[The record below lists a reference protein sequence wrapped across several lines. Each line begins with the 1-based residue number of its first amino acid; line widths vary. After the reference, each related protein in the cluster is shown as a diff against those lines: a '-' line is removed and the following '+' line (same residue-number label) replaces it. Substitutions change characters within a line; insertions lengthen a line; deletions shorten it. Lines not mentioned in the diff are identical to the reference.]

1 MCTDVQMTEEEL
13 AEKAARKA
21 ARKAAKQAAAQEEVA
36 EDEQADD
43 EAAQRAARKAAKK
56 AAKLAAA
63 TAVDEVEDEAAQKA
77 ARKAA
82 KQAAKLAAAPEAET
96 EADTKEAAKEAGILR
111 RKAERK
117 SRKAAEMAEEAE
129 EDDAQSPAKKLKT
142 ESSVTVL
149 GATAYRKAHEIIV
162 PYGDCPEPFET
173 FDASCPAFGSAL
185 GKALLAQGYAA
196 PTPIQAQAWPIVL
209 QGKDVV
215 AVAATGSGKTCGFLL
230 PALARMAERGIGQM
244 STGGR
249 GGGRGGGGGKGKGSG
264 KGSPAHPTALVM
276 APTRELAQQIA
287 VEAQKFGPCV
297 KVRAVCIFGGM
308 PKGDQ
313 CRELRQGCNLL
324 IATPGRL
331 LDLCAGQPSLG
342 LPPVVEISGVNYL
355 VLDEADRMLDMGFEE
370 DIRKVIDMCLKTG
383 EPAQGG
389 GASGPEAGT
398 MRQTLFFTA
407 TWPKDV
413 QRTAAS
419 HTSTKAVQI
428 RIGQGAGGDQL
439 TANTK
444 VKQII
449 TVCNESEKMQ
459 LLKKCLTDELKSGET
474 VLVFGGMKSTC
485 DHLESEL
492 KRSNLGCW
500 CKAIH
505 SGKEQWQRDGALQEF
520 RDLTAGK
527 NGARGIMIATDVAA
541 RGLDIPGVAMV
552 VVYDFGGKN
561 GAESYVHRIGRTG
574 RAGKTGRAF
583 TFFDRSDAGAYPLV
597 ELLQR
602 ANMDVPKELED
613 LAWYDWDKQ
622 NKKRGKGKGKG
633 GKGKGKKGGKSKSKW

>member
-1 MCTDVQMTEEEL
+1 M
-13 AEKAARKA
+13 
-21 ARKAAKQAAAQEEVA
+21 EV
-36 EDEQADD
+36 
-43 EAAQRAARKAAKK
+43 
-56 AAKLAAA
+56 
-63 TAVDEVEDEAAQKA
+63 
-77 ARKAA
+77 
-82 KQAAKLAAAPEAET
+82 
-96 EADTKEAAKEAGILR
+96 DTKEAAKEAGILR

-117 SRKAAEMAEEAE
+117 ARKAAEMAEKVE
-129 EDDAQSPAKKLKT
+129 EDDAEPPAKKTKT
-142 ESSVTVL
+142 ESSVIVL
-149 GATAYRKAHEIIV
+149 GAAAYRKAHEIIV
-162 PYGDCPEPFET
+162 PYGDCPDPFET
-173 FDASCPAFGSAL
+173 FDASCTVFGSAL

-244 STGGR
+244 NSGGGR
-249 GGGRGGGGGKGKGSG
+249 GGGRGGGGGGRGKGSG

-287 VEAQKFGPCV
+287 VEADKFGPCV
-297 KVRAVCIFGGM
+297 KVRTVCIFGGM

-342 LPPVVEISGVNYL
+342 LPPVVEISSVNYL

-407 TWPKDV
+407 TWPKEV

-419 HTSTKAVQI
+419 HTSAKAVQI
-428 RIGQGAGGDQL
+428 RIGQGAGGDKL

-444 VKQII
+444 VKQTI
-449 TVCNESEKMQ
+449 TVCNESEKLQ
-459 LLKKCLTDELKSGET
+459 LLQKCLADELKSGET
-474 VLVFGGMKSTC
+474 VVVFAGMKSTC

-492 KRSNLGCW
+492 KRSKIGCW

-505 SGKEQWQRDGALQEF
+505 SGKEQWERDGALQEF

-527 NGARGIMIATDVAA
+527 NGSKGIMIATDVAA

-561 GAESYVHRIGRTG
+561 GVESYVHRIGRTG

-583 TFFDRSDAGAYPLV
+583 TFFDRADAGAYPLV
-597 ELLQR
+597 ELLKR

-613 LAWYDWDKQ
+613 LAWYDWEKQ
-622 NKKRGKGKGKG
+622 QKKRHFGKGKGKGKG
-633 GKGKGKKGGKSKSKW
+633 GKGKGKKGGKSKW